1 MLSTLF
7 HAVAMVLG
15 VGVALLFLCWAV
27 PLATGAVAFV
37 IIPAALLALGWLC
50 SVGLSGLMLMSTM
63 VLATLDIFVYPL
75 SRR

>member
-1 MLSTLF
+1 
-7 HAVAMVLG
+7 MVLG

-27 PLATGAVAFV
+27 PLATGTVAIV
-37 IIPAALLALGWLC
+37 IIPVALLALGWLY
-50 SVGLSGLMLMSTM
+50 SVALRGVMLMTTM

>member
-27 PLATGAVAFV
+27 PLATGTVAIV
-37 IIPAALLALGWLC
+37 IIPVALLALGWLY
-50 SVGLSGLMLMSTM
+50 SVALRGVMLMTTM
-63 VLATLDIFVYPL
+63 VLATLDIWVYPL